1 MYTRPGAALLLG
13 LLASVAAAAD
23 PFDSTTAQAFLKS
36 HCLACHSGDKPKGD
50 QRLDQ
55 LAADFTDPLSRETWA
70 ALLAKVRA
78 GEMPPKE
85 RPRPKPAEIDAFAN
99 WTDSQLAATHDAF
112 RAQQGRT
119 VLRRLNRYEYEN
131 TIRDLLKIDIEVKDL
146 LPEDTSADGFDN
158 SGAALHTS
166 SFLMERYLEAA
177 DAALTVAIANG
188 PQPPTKTVR
197 YSYKDEHQI
206 KHDAGQIF
214 RSIDDAVVFF
224 SSTYSPTVLGKF
236 YTQTRGLYR
245 FRISAYAF
253 QSPDKPVTFRVQAG
267 GMMMGQKNHLV
278 GYFDA
283 PPGEP
288 TVYEFVEKIE
298 PTYTIQIVPHGT
310 TNEHGV
316 RREGAANYAGP
327 GLAIQWVEVEGP
339 LHVSW
344 PPPSHRLLFA
354 DLPQQKMQNGKL
366 EVVST
371 SPHEDAPRLLL
382 SFATRAFRRDVTAE
396 EIRPFVELFESRLAD
411 GYSFEESMRV
421 AYKGILV
428 APDFLFL
435 RERPGKLDD
444 FALASRLSYFLWSTM
459 PDDVLLALAR
469 EGKLSDKQVLH
480 DQVERMLQSPKSKA
494 FTQNFLGQW
503 LKLRDLDFTN
513 PDHRLYPEYDE
524 MLRASMEQETHA
536 FFEELL
542 REDLSVTNIVDCD
555 FAMLNERLARHYG
568 IPGVEGHAI
577 RKVTLPPDSHRGGML
592 TMASVLKVTANGTVT
607 SPVVRG
613 AFVLDRI
620 LGQPPPPPPDGVPAV
635 EPDIRGTTTIREQL
649 AKHREIESCAACHAK
664 IDPPGFALENYDVI
678 GGWRDHYRSVGNGQP
693 VMIDG
698 QRMPYLQGKAVDA
711 ADVLSDGRTF
721 QNIDELKRHLA
732 SEPDVLSRSMASRLV
747 SFATGAAPTAPDQ
760 PEIEKIVAAHR
771 EKKYGLRS
779 LIHLIVASD
788 FFQNK

>member
-1 MYTRPGAALLLG
+1 MYIRRCAALV
-13 LLASVAAAAD
+13 LAILAAITPTVRAEQ
-23 PFDSTTAQAFLKS
+23 PFDDAQAFLKR
-36 HCLACHSGDKPKGD
+36 HCIACHSGDKPKGD

-55 LAADFTDPLSRETWA
+55 LAANFTDPLSRETWA
-70 ALLAKVRA
+70 AALARVRA

-85 RPRPKPAEIDAFAN
+85 KPRPEAAEIDKLAH
-99 WTDSQLAATHDAF
+99 WIESQLAATQQTF

-119 VLRRLNRYEYEN
+119 ALRRLNRYEYEN
-131 TIRDLLKIDIEVKDL
+131 TIRELLKIDIEVKDL

-166 SFLMERYLEAA
+166 SFLMERFLEAA
-177 DAALTVAIANG
+177 DAALNIAIASG
-188 PQPPTKTVR
+188 PQPPTQTVR
-197 YSYKDEHQI
+197 HSYKDEHQI
-206 KHDAGQIF
+206 KHDAGKIF
-214 RSIDDAVVFF
+214 RSLDDAVVFF
-224 SSTYSPTVLGKF
+224 SSTYSPTVLSKF
-236 YTQTRGLYR
+236 YTQVRGHYR

-253 QSPDKPVTFRVQAG
+253 QSDEPVTFRVQAG

-288 TVYEFVEKIE
+288 TIYEFVEKIE

-316 RREGAANYAGP
+316 RRDGAANYAGP
-327 GLAIQWVEVEGP
+327 GLAVQWVEVEGP
-339 LHVSW
+339 LHDIW
-344 PPPSHRLLFA
+344 PPKSHQLLFG

-366 EVVST
+366 EVIST
-371 SPHEDAPRLLL
+371 SPHEDAQRLLA
-382 SFATRAFRRDVTAE
+382 SFAARAFRRDVTAE
-396 EIRPFVELFESRLAD
+396 KVRPFVELFESRLAD

-428 APDFLFL
+428 SPDFLFL

-459 PDDVLLALAR
+459 PDDELLSLAR
-469 EGKLSDKQVLH
+469 ENKLSDAAVLH
-480 DQVERMLQSPKSKA
+480 DQVERLLQSPKSKA
-494 FTQNFLGQW
+494 LKQNFLGQW

-542 REDLSVTNIVDCD
+542 REDLSVSNIVDCD

-577 RKVTLPPDSHRGGML
+577 RKVALPSDSHRGGLL
-592 TMASVLKVTANGTVT
+592 TMAGVLKVTANGTVT

-620 LGQPPPPPPDGVPAV
+620 LGQTPPPPPDGVPAV

-649 AKHREIESCAACHAK
+649 AKHREIQSCAACHAK

-678 GGWRDHYRSVGNGQP
+678 GGWREHYRSVGNGKP
-693 VMIDG
+693 VTIDG
-698 QRMPYLQGKAVDA
+698 KRMPYLQGLAVDPK
-711 ADVLSDGRTF
+711 DMLSDGRVF
-721 QNIDELKRHLA
+721 QNIDELKRHFA
-732 SEPDVLSRSMASRLV
+732 SDPDLLSRGLASRLV
-747 SFATGAAPTAPDQ
+747 TYATGAAPTAADQ
-760 PEIEKIVAAHR
+760 PEIEKLVASHR

-779 LIHLIVASD
+779 LIHLIVASEL
-788 FFQNK
+788 FQHK